1 METMFPC
8 QIGIK
13 FFETKNIRG
22 RKKEMT
28 SKKAKVND
36 LKIKTNFDYRT
47 KEVKKKNNQNTK
59 KIETFFPVSNRE
71 DTKK

>member
-8 QIGIK
+8 PIIIK
-13 FFETKNIRG
+13 FFEQKIFRG
-22 RKKEMT
+22 RKEMT

-47 KEVKKKNNQNTK
+47 KEVKKKNQNTK
-59 KIETFFPVSNRE
+59 RIDTFLPVSNGE
-71 DTKK
+71 ATKK

>member
-1 METMFPC
+1 
-8 QIGIK
+8 
-13 FFETKNIRG
+13 
-22 RKKEMT
+22 MT

-47 KEVKKKNNQNTK
+47 KEVKKKNHYSK
-59 KIETFFPVSNRE
+59 RIETFFPVSNGE

>member
-1 METMFPC
+1 
-8 QIGIK
+8 
-13 FFETKNIRG
+13 
-22 RKKEMT
+22 MT

-47 KEVKKKNNQNTK
+47 KEVKKKNQNTK
-59 KIETFFPVSNRE
+59 RIDTFLPVSNGE